1 MSRKENGHPEGAIR
15 GSGTFGKSVDS
26 FPVPPP
32 PVTEQ
37 SSRDDRS
44 DTEGQSA
51 TSHLDDFVD

>member
-1 MSRKENGHPEGAIR
+1 MRGREGGDPQGTIR

-37 SSRDDRS
+37 SRHEDQS
-44 DTEGQSA
+44 DTAGQSA
-51 TSHLDDFVD
+51 TSYLDDFTD